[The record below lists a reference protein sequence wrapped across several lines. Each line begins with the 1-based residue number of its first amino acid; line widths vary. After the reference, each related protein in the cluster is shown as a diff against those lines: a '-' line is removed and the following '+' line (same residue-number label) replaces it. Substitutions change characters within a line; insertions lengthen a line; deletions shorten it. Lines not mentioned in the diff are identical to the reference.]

1 MEILATAIIPATSPS
16 DVVLLPRHAVLRRQT
31 QARGTDAS
39 LAIARVNK
47 PALTTWLRDAINH
60 LLVGTPLVM
69 PRPDGLLLEQ
79 GAFRAEGTQVVA
91 TDWYGR
97 GQRLVVARSDEAE
110 AVHHLAARLQAL
122 LEHR

>member
-16 DVVLLPRHAVLRRQT
+16 DVVMLPRHTVVGSQT
-31 QARGTDAS
+31 YARGTDAG

-60 LLVGTPLVM
+60 LLVGTPLDQ

-97 GQRLVVARSDEAE
+97 DQRLVVARSDDGA
-110 AVHHLAARLQAL
+110 AADQLAGRLQAL
-122 LEHR
+122 LEPR

>member
-16 DVVLLPRHAVLRRQT
+16 DVVLLPRHTMFRSQT
-31 QARGTDAS
+31 QARGTDAG

-60 LLVGTPLVM
+60 LLVGTPLDQ

-79 GAFRAEGTQVVA
+79 GAFRAADMQVVA

-97 GQRLVVARSDEAE
+97 GHRLVIARSSDAD
-110 AVHHLAARLQAL
+110 AAGHLAARLQTL

>member
-16 DVVLLPRHAVLRRQT
+16 DVVMLPRSAVLGSQT
-31 QARGTDAS
+31 QARGTDAG

-60 LLVGTPLVM
+60 LLVGTPLDL

-97 GQRLVVARSDEAE
+97 GQRLVVARSDQVEA
-110 AVHHLAARLQAL
+110 AHHLAARLQAL

>member
-1 MEILATAIIPATSPS
+1 METLATTIIPATSPS
-16 DVVLLPRHAVLRRQT
+16 DVVLLPRHTVLPSQT
-31 QARGTDAS
+31 YARGTDAG

-60 LLVGTPLVM
+60 LLVGTPLGM

-79 GAFRAEGTQVVA
+79 GTFQAEGTQVVA

-97 GQRLVVARSDEAE
+97 GQRLVVARSDDGA
-110 AVHHLAARLQAL
+110 AADQLAGRLQAL
-122 LEHR
+122 LEPC

>member
-16 DVVLLPRHAVLRRQT
+16 DVVMLPRHAVLRTQT
-31 QARGTDAS
+31 YARGTAAG

-60 LLVGTPLVM
+60 LLVGTPLDQS
-69 PRPDGLLLEQ
+69 RPEGLLIER
-79 GAFRAEGTQVVA
+79 GAFLHDGPHVWV

-97 GQRLVVARSDEAE
+97 GQQLVVARSEDVEALS
-110 AVHHLAARLQAL
+110 HLAAALQAL
-122 LEHR
+122 LEDR

>member
-1 MEILATAIIPATSPS
+1 METLATAIIPATSPS
-16 DVVLLPRHAVLRRQT
+16 DVVLLPRHTVLRSQKY
-31 QARGTDAS
+31 ARGTDAG

-60 LLVGTPLVM
+60 VLVGTPLDL

-79 GAFRAEGTQVVA
+79 GAFRAEGMQVVA

-97 GQRLVVARSDEAE
+97 GQQLVVARSDAAATAE
-110 AVHHLAARLQAL
+110 RLAARLQAL
-122 LEHR
+122 LEPR

>member
-16 DVVLLPRHAVLRRQT
+16 DVVLLPRQTVLRSQT
-31 QARGTDAS
+31 YARGTDAG

-47 PALTTWLRDAINH
+47 SALTTWLRDAINH
-60 LLVGTPLVM
+60 LLVGTPLGM

-79 GAFRAEGTQVVA
+79 GTFRAEGTQVVA

-97 GQRLVVARSDEAE
+97 GQRLVIARSDDAD
-110 AVHHLAARLQAL
+110 AADHLAVRLQGL
-122 LEHR
+122 LDDR

>member
-1 MEILATAIIPATSPS
+1 METLATAIIPATSPS
-16 DVVLLPRHAVLRRQT
+16 DVVLLPRHTVLRSQT
-31 QARGTDAS
+31 YARGTDAG

-60 LLVGTPLVM
+60 LLVATPLDQ

-97 GQRLVVARSDEAE
+97 GQQLVVARSDA
-110 AVHHLAARLQAL
+110 AATASRLAARLQAL
-122 LEHR
+122 LEPR

>member
-16 DVVLLPRHAVLRRQT
+16 DVVMLPRHAVLRSQT
-31 QARGTDAS
+31 HQRGTDAG

-60 LLVGTPLVM
+60 LLVATPLDQ

-97 GQRLVVARSDEAE
+97 GQRFVIARSGDA
-110 AVHHLAARLQAL
+110 AAAGHLAARLQTL